1 MNFRNFKMIGYV
13 VYGRGAF
20 NQLDE
25 ILQPNRKAA
34 APMVFLVD
42 HFFEGKELAR
52 RIPARGRDQII
63 FVDVTLEPPTSNP
76 TV

>member
-25 ILQPNRKAA
+25 ILQPHRKGTS
-34 APMVFLVD
+34 PMVFLVD
-42 HFFEGKELAR
+42 HFLKEKNW
-52 RIPARGRDQII
+52 PKEFQQEEEII
-63 FVDVTLEPPTSNP
+63 
-76 TV
+76 